1 MSRFNSKED
10 LEHNILV
17 LDEYPLADPR
27 KSIAAFPD
35 ALSDDQPDTD
45 STYTAADSAQES
57 YFDPNY
63 DSNSILGAHHNS
75 LPSSDLIRDP
85 EDDSPV
91 SRGALRRRQLRRPR
105 HACVDDSRVG
115 PRRVLGHH
123 PPRHEPVLLF
133 PIPIRRYRR
142 CMSPQLASCVRRT
155 DL

>member
-35 ALSDDQPDTD
+35 ALSDDQPDSD
-45 STYTAADSAQES
+45 STYTAADTTADS

-75 LPSSDLIRDP
+75 L
-85 EDDSPV
+85 
-91 SRGALRRRQLRRPR
+91 
-105 HACVDDSRVG
+105 
-115 PRRVLGHH
+115 
-123 PPRHEPVLLF
+123 
-133 PIPIRRYRR
+133 
-142 CMSPQLASCVRRT
+142 T
-155 DL
+155 